1 MLRYALMFCAAIFA
15 TNVQA
20 ADLPDRPIRIIVP
33 FTPAGTSDIL
43 ARVLAETGGNVAE
56 AARRAGVDRGTVF
69 RTLRRTGMREGEG

>member
-1 MLRYALMFCAAIFA
+1 MGGGHAEGEGELLAGLDALPLRAAKTELTERFE
-15 TNVQA
+15 
-20 ADLPDRPIRIIVP
+20 RRY
-33 FTPAGTSDIL
+33 L